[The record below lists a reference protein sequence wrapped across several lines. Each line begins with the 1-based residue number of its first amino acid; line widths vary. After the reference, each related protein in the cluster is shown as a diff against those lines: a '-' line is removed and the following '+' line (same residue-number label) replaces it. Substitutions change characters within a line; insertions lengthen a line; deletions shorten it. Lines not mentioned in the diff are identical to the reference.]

1 MTSLDKGRHNFG
13 YFKSY
18 AYICRPIPKRQKMS
32 DTLYPKLIEE
42 ALATVTYPGTKKSL
56 VESEMLLDTPVVTKE
71 TGEDGQEQWKVRVDL
86 LFPRETDPFLKSTV
100 KAAEAAIHYHCG
112 KDILVEIRTEFKT
125 KPRPE
130 VGKMLPGVKN
140 IIAVSSGKGGVGK
153 STVSANLAI
162 SLARLGYRVG
172 LLDTDI
178 FGPSMPKM
186 FNVEDARPYAVEKDG
201 RQLIEPIEQYGV
213 KLLSIGFFVSPD
225 TATLWRGGM
234 ATSALKQLIADADWG
249 ELDYFILDTPPGTS
263 DIHLTLLQTLPITGA
278 VIVSTP
284 QQVAL
289 ADARKGID
297 MYRNEKVNVPILG
310 LVENMAWFT
319 PAELPENRYYIFG
332 KEGCKLLAKEMNV
345 PLLAQIPLVQGI
357 CESGDAGMPAATNI
371 ETMTGQAFL
380 NLAQAVI
387 TVVNR
392 RNREQAPTQ
401 IVGINKQ

>member
-1 MTSLDKGRHNFG
+1 M
-13 YFKSY
+13 
-18 AYICRPIPKRQKMS
+18 
-32 DTLYPKLIEE
+32 TLYPKLIID

-56 VESEMLLDTPVVTKE
+56 VESGMLADTPSINGMKVQVVL
-71 TGEDGQEQWKVRVDL
+71 V
-86 LFPRETDPFLKSTV
+86 FPRDTDPFLKSTL
-100 KAAEAAIHYHCG
+100 KAAEAAIHYHVS
-112 KDILVEIRTEFKT
+112 KDVEVEIETEFKS

-130 VGKMLPGVKN
+130 VGKMLPDVKN
-140 IIAVSSGKGGVGK
+140 IVAVSSGKGGVGK
-153 STVSANLAI
+153 STVAANLAI
-162 SLARLGYRVG
+162 SLARLGYKVG

-201 RQLIEPIEQYGV
+201 RQLIEPVEQYGV
-213 KLLSIGFFVSPD
+213 KLLSIGFFVNPD

-234 ATSALKQLIADADWG
+234 ATNALKQLIADADWG

-263 DIHLTLLQTLPITGA
+263 DIHLTLLQTLAITGA

-319 PAELPENRYYIFG
+319 PAELPENKYFIFG
-332 KEGCKLLAKEMNV
+332 KEGCKRLAEEMNT
-345 PLLAQIPLVQGI
+345 PLLAQIPLVQSI
-357 CESGDAGMPAATNI
+357 CESGDNGVPAACNI
-371 ETMTGQAFL
+371 ETITAQAFL
-380 NLAQAVI
+380 NLAQAVV
-387 TVVNR
+387 TVVNK
-392 RNREQAPTQ
+392 RNREQEPTK
-401 IVGINKQ
+401 IVGVKKQ